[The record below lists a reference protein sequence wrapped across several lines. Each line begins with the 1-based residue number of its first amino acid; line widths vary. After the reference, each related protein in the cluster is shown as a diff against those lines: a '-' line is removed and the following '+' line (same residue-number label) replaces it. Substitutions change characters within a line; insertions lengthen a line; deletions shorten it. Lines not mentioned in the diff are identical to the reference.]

1 MLPQRGAVLMAE
13 EQEVIKAPTVPLA
26 PNALTT
32 LSDMMEF
39 IGMDPDDAS
48 IPRLVKNNLI
58 RLINS
63 ASEYIETMTSRKFA
77 LTLYK
82 EGLCGS
88 GAQELCL
95 GQYPIREVISVEDTE
110 NEYDVPVNSYSA
122 DDTGNIG
129 VLYRDKGWPVRGYA
143 GGLANDLK
151 ASRKYLKVTY
161 KAGFVLPKD
170 TTEEVPSDLPYDL
183 QYIVWQMVQQ
193 QWNLANNGA
202 NGLSAFTISDVS
214 WTFDKEL
221 STQVKDIINKYQ
233 RWA

>member
-1 MLPQRGAVLMAE
+1 MAE
-13 EQEVIKAPTVPLA
+13 EKETIKQPAVRLA

-39 IGMDPDDAS
+39 IGMDPEDVS

-77 LTLYK
+77 LTLYT
-82 EGLCGS
+82 EGHYGS

-95 GQYPIREVISVEDTE
+95 GQYPIREVIMVEDIE
-110 NEYDVPVNSYSA
+110 NEYNIPSNSYSA
-122 DDTGNIG
+122 DDTGDIG
-129 VLYRDKGWPVRGYA
+129 VIYRDEGWPPRGYVA
-143 GGLANDLK
+143 GLANDVR
-151 ASRKYLKVTY
+151 AGRKYLKVTY

-170 TTEEVPSDLPYDL
+170 ATEENPCDLPFDL

-202 NGLSAFTISDVS
+202 NGLSAFTISDVT

-221 STQVKDIINKYQ
+221 STQVKDIINKYL